1 MAQKMEQFQHISIS
15 DTQARLEKGEV
26 VIADIRDD
34 MSYEKGHIENSF
46 HLNNGT
52 IVDFMRQYDF
62 DQPVVV
68 VCYHGHSSQ
77 GAAQYL
83 INQGFEEVYSMD
95 GGFTAWSAQFPF
107 VSGES

>member
-1 MAQKMEQFQHISIS
+1 MQFQRISVA
-15 DTQARLEKGEV
+15 DVAANLGQM

-34 MSYEKGHIENSF
+34 NSFAQGHMPEAF

-52 IVDFMRQYDF
+52 LSDFMRQVDP

-68 VCYHGHSSQ
+68 VCYHGVSSQ

-83 INQGFEEVYSMD
+83 AEQGFATVYSMD
-95 GGFTAWSAQFPF
+95 GGFTAWANQHPDKIAH
-107 VSGES
+107 GA